1 MNDRAQNRNRPS
13 WSSAEGAS
21 IQKALSHQST
31 VEDCEESASQAP
43 SEGGTQRLTP
53 TSSSSKTD
61 YTPSNVQRTVTQL
74 TSSDDTATSKSTGNR
89 SKNLRE
95 TRNSRSKG
103 AHRSA
108 SMSIAGPD
116 PNSVAHEGFQSSPE
130 AGYFKS
136 PLNGRQAQAS
146 GYAPS
151 AVAVANYPQS
161 PISPLA
167 YPAWGPAH
175 TPAGYPPPQ
184 EPFTPQQQGVPHI
197 DNHYPSRFAFSN
209 QRTLALEPA
218 YRNQNISYDPAYSET
233 QEDMAAPNEDLP
245 IEALDGYAEI
255 AARLSGQCD
264 PRLRPLYRKFD
275 WLNHRALLH
284 LQDQLGAYEEELI
297 RLDSITT
304 RHSGHMAVSGRE
316 ERASNHDIHRSRHRL
331 LDKIETV
338 LRRYRHLVV
347 SLEEMQKLPTP
358 TNNDVQAYRT
368 YLENRQILVEDET
381 QFLRA
386 PDLVALSQGPRTN
399 ALECDQS
406 TPAPLVPLRTLISGF
421 SMSGLCLAVLLMVLP
436 DIMTRLVMVL
446 CYLVLIAT
454 VLSTTGHLR
463 RLKQLFEG

>member
-1 MNDRAQNRNRPS
+1 MSDRVQARNRPS

-31 VEDCEESASQAP
+31 VEDCEESASQSP

-61 YTPSNVQRTVTQL
+61 HTPSNVQRTVTQL
-74 TSSDDTATSKSTGNR
+74 TSSDNAATSKQTGNR
-89 SKNLRE
+89 SKNMRE
-95 TRNSRSKG
+95 TRNPRNKG
-103 AHRSA
+103 AHRPS
-108 SMSIAGPD
+108 SMSFSGPD
-116 PNSVAHEGFQSSPE
+116 PNAVAHDAFQSSPE

-136 PLNGRQAQAS
+136 PLNGRQVPAA

-167 YPAWGPAH
+167 YPVWGPSH
-175 TPAGYPPPQ
+175 TPAGYPPQ
-184 EPFTPQQQGVPHI
+184 EPFTPQQPGLPQI
-197 DNHYPSRFAFSN
+197 DHHYPSRLAFSN
-209 QRTLALEPA
+209 QRPLALEPA
-218 YRNQNISYDPAYSET
+218 YHSQNQSYDPAYSET
-233 QEDMAAPNEDLP
+233 QEDMAAQNDDLP

-275 WLNHRALLH
+275 WLNHRALLY

-304 RHSGHMAVSGRE
+304 RHGGHMAVSGRE
-316 ERASNHDIHRSRHRL
+316 ERASNHDIHRSRNRL
-331 LDKIETV
+331 MDKIDNV

-347 SLEEMQKLPTP
+347 SLEEMQKLPAP
-358 TNNDVQAYRT
+358 TSNDVQTYRN
-368 YLENRQILVEDET
+368 YLDNRQVLVEEET
-381 QFLRA
+381 RFLRA
-386 PDLVALSQGPRTN
+386 PDLVALSQGTRTN
-399 ALECDQS
+399 APGSDQS
-406 TPAPLVPLRTLISGF
+406 APAPLVPLRTLISAF

-463 RLKQLFEG
+463 RLRQLFEG